1 MKSDERGSITPLA
14 IGLAIISLSAILVV
28 YAATSLF
35 IFQKRLTNFS
45 ESAVVYLANASG
57 DLPEFVSRI
66 WNPGFTE
73 QHFEHRLLG
82 DGATHQ
88 VSTCAIWISPIPLF
102 WLQGHVQVCANAKAR
117 SG

>member
-1 MKSDERGSITPLA
+1 MNSDERGSITPLA
-14 IGLAIISLSAILVV
+14 IGLAVISLSAILVV

-35 IFQKRLTNFS
+35 IYQKRLTNFS
-45 ESAVVYLANASG
+45 ESAVVYVAKSSG
-57 DLPEFVSRI
+57 DLREFVARI
-66 WNPGFTE
+66 WNPGFPE
-73 QHFEHRLLG
+73 QVFDHRLLG

-102 WLQGHVQVCANAKAR
+102 WLQGNVQVCANAKAR